1 MKIGTETEYIEI
13 GTAVPQL
20 GQECRSLAVFRRAS
34 TAWKRLSVATEFAFL
49 RDLSLAA
56 AWKFIIGRPPLI
68 AVLRATA
75 RLRNPLVQGRPSL
88 AGTVIFISNVR
99 TARCIFRLACW
110 RVVTDAHLSLAH
122 GN

>member
-75 RLRNPLVQGRPSL
+75 RLRNPL
-88 AGTVIFISNVR
+88 
-99 TARCIFRLACW
+99 
-110 RVVTDAHLSLAH
+110 AH
-122 GN
+122 GNFLCAQSKNLRKAWVPVRDSCASKHSDIKSI